1 MNLQLIIPDIQD
13 SKTDALN
20 DTSNIIVDH
29 YRFKKLEGKFRIKSI
44 FLISCLLAI
53 FVVVII
59 CMLQYDEYSAYVNQ
73 RYDYINQTEKHCN
86 ATKLSSIDI
95 ISTPI
100 AAFLLILYIII
111 YKRRRFLKNKFK
123 YRNIGIPMT
132 VSVWN
137 KV

>member
-1 MNLQLIIPDIQD
+1 
-13 SKTDALN
+13 
-20 DTSNIIVDH
+20 
-29 YRFKKLEGKFRIKSI
+29 
-44 FLISCLLAI
+44 
-53 FVVVII
+53 
-59 CMLQYDEYSAYVNQ
+59 MLQYDEYFAYVNQ
-73 RYDYINQTEKHCN
+73 RYDYINQTEKYCD
-86 ATKLSSIDI
+86 ATKPLSSIDI

-111 YKRRRFLKNKFK
+111 YKRRSFLKNKFK